1 MKMTKT
7 TKRSVTTGGSHQDPP
22 EVFGLDRRTK
32 LYRGYA
38 AVLGALAVDQ
48 GGADAL
54 SEGRRQLIARAAFL
68 AARLA
73 MIETDALSGA
83 EIDIEVHGRASE
95 RLRRM
100 LTTIGLDRVP
110 REVESLSQY
119 LDRKAAEKTETTS

>member
-1 MKMTKT
+1 MTEIT
-7 TKRSVTTGGSHQDPP
+7 NRRPVTTGGSHKDPP

-119 LDRKAAEKTETTS
+119 LDRKAAEKTETTP

>member
-1 MKMTKT
+1 MTKT
-7 TKRSVTTGGSHQDPP
+7 TARRSVTTGGSHKDPP

-73 MIETDALSGA
+73 MIEADALSGA

-119 LDRKAAEKTETTS
+119 LDRKAAVKTETTP